1 MRSTYIWILITAVL
15 IIAVIM
21 IGDIDRMV
29 AVRTFALGL
38 GASAI
43 ALPLGVLIAWVCH
56 AKGFL
61 PRTLLLISL
70 GLVFVP
76 LFIHV
81 TAWDSAFGK
90 LGWISSQSKALT
102 PLLTGWSA
110 AIWIHGL
117 AAAPQVGLLL
127 WFGMAA
133 GGRAYEEQA
142 LMDASRS
149 TVFWRITLRRLLPLI
164 ALAAVWIFVTCS
176 REIAVTDIYQ
186 IGTLAE
192 QIYLGYSS
200 GQMGGSWTP
209 EQIVAAQTTSWI
221 LTAALVFTLTLAT
234 ISIGQYYF
242 IETSNSSS
250 IETRDSVL
258 HTPSTAKNIVAVCL
272 LLLIAVVPFANLLIR
287 GSFFVESVNGQPTPG
302 YSLEHLGNA
311 LHTIVTKN
319 QSELIW
325 SSLISVAASTLLVVV
340 GVFAGWFARG
350 SKTLRWALLLSI
362 AIACATPGPLI
373 GTLIVKLFT
382 AVDIG
387 FVAWLYDRTIAPAVL
402 AVFIFCWPLSSVLIW
417 FNLRN
422 TATDALEHATLE
434 GAGGFTR
441 LFRIGIAANWA
452 ALVGCW
458 LISFAICFGE
468 LSASHMTIP
477 PGIDTVPRLA
487 LGWLHAGVNE
497 MTAALTIVTVA
508 LIVGVSALGWFLFR
522 LKESQNN
529 RQ

>member
-1 MRSTYIWILITAVL
+1 MRATYIWILIAAVL
-15 IIAVIM
+15 IIAVTL
-21 IGDIDRMV
+21 IGDIDRQV
-29 AVRTFALGL
+29 AVRTFALGM

-43 ALPLGVLIAWVCH
+43 AIPLGILIAWVCQ

-102 PLLTGWSA
+102 PLLTGWAA

-127 WFGMAA
+127 WFDMAS

-142 LMDASRS
+142 LLDVNRS

-164 ALAAVWIFVTCS
+164 ALATVWIFVTCS

-192 QIYLGYSS
+192 QIYLGFSS

-209 EQIVAAQTTSWI
+209 EQIMAAQTTSWI
-221 LTAALVFTLTLAT
+221 LTATLVFALTLAT
-234 ISIGQYYF
+234 ISVGHKYF
-242 IETSNSSS
+242 VETSNSSE
-250 IETRDSVL
+250 IETRESVL
-258 HTPSTAKNIVAVCL
+258 LAPSITKNVVAVLL
-272 LLLIAVVPFANLLIR
+272 LLLIAVVPFANLVIR
-287 GSFFVESVNGQPTPG
+287 GSFFVESVDGQPTPG
-302 YSLEHLGNA
+302 YSLEHLTTA
-311 LHTIVTKN
+311 IQTIVTKN

-325 SSLISVAASTLLVVV
+325 SSLISVATSTLLVVV
-340 GVFAGWFARG
+340 GVLTGWFARS
-350 SKTLRWALLLSI
+350 SKLLRWTLLLSI

-373 GTLIVKLFT
+373 GTMIVKLFT
-382 AVDIG
+382 AVNNEL
-387 FVAWLYDRTIAPAVL
+387 VAWLFDRTIAPAVL

-417 FNLRN
+417 FSLRN

-434 GAGGFTR
+434 GAGQFAR
-441 LFRIGIAANWA
+441 LFRIAIAANWP
-452 ALVGCW
+452 ALIGCW
-458 LISFAICFGE
+458 LISFAISFGE

-508 LIVGVSALGWFLFR
+508 LIVGVSTLGWSLFR
-522 LKESQNN
+522 LKESQIN
-529 RQ
+529 QQ